1 MSLVTWAHPRSRG
14 ENQSKHTR
22 SPACAG
28 SSPLTRGK
36 LGVGHCA
43 IDCHGLIPAH
53 AGKTNRVPC
62 KPGDAG
68 LIPAHAGKTTGQ
80 TAVRGGDWAH
90 PRSRGENDILNATG
104 FRLTGSSPLTRGK
117 PARGRVTFRS
127 GRLIPAHAG
136 KTGLCD
142 TPVVSHRAHPRSR
155 GENSAPPPRL
165 SPSTGSS
172 PLTRGKHGRRARGAA
187 GPRLIPAHAGKTRTR
202 SARATRNR
210 AHPRSRGEN
219 DPGSTQPERLMGSSP
234 LTRGKPTH
242 SAQRPYA
249 PGLIPAHAGKTRRS
263 RRTWLSSGAHPRS
276 RGENQAAYAT
286 LKDYRGS
293 SPLTRGKRVPARAG
307 RQQARLIPAH
317 AGKTHARHVAGHTP
331 RAHPR
336 SRGENSYIPGGDTGV
351 KGSSPLTRGKR
362 Q

>member
-1 MSLVTWAHPRSRG
+1 MVVCVVSYL
-14 ENQSKHTR
+14 
-22 SPACAG
+22 G

-36 LGVGHCA
+36 PIEAHEVTRLR
-43 IDCHGLIPAH
+43 GLIPAH

-172 PLTRGKHGRRARGAA
+172 PLTRGKRGGRHRHVCRW
-187 GPRLIPAHAGKTRTR
+187 RLIPAHAGKT
-202 SARATRNR
+202 
-210 AHPRSRGEN
+210 
-219 DPGSTQPERLMGSSP
+219 
-234 LTRGKPTH
+234 
-242 SAQRPYA
+242 
-249 PGLIPAHAGKTRRS
+249 
-263 RRTWLSSGAHPRS
+263 
-276 RGENQAAYAT
+276 
-286 LKDYRGS
+286 
-293 SPLTRGKRVPARAG
+293 
-307 RQQARLIPAH
+307 
-317 AGKTHARHVAGHTP
+317 
-331 RAHPR
+331 
-336 SRGENSYIPGGDTGV
+336 
-351 KGSSPLTRGKR
+351 
-362 Q
+362 

>member
-1 MSLVTWAHPRSRG
+1 MGGRRWRVCGAHPRSRGENTPEDRARLRIQGSSPLTRGKRSEDRQGEACRGLIPAHAGKTSTWLFVSLVTWAHPRSRG

-155 GENSAPPPRL
+155 GEN
-165 SPSTGSS
+165 TV
-172 PLTRGKHGRRARGAA
+172 GALA
-187 GPRLIPAHAGKTRTR
+187 VLP
-202 SARATRNR
+202 
-210 AHPRSRGEN
+210 
-219 DPGSTQPERLMGSSP
+219 D
-234 LTRGKPTH
+234 
-242 SAQRPYA
+242 
-249 PGLIPAHAGKTRRS
+249 
-263 RRTWLSSGAHPRS
+263 
-276 RGENQAAYAT
+276 
-286 LKDYRGS
+286 RGS
-293 SPLTRGKRVPARAG
+293 SPLTRGKRVLEVRGRRAIG
-307 RQQARLIPAH
+307 LIPAH
-317 AGKTHARHVAGHTP
+317 AGKTTRARPSLSA
-331 RAHPR
+331 
-336 SRGENSYIPGGDTGV
+336 
-351 KGSSPLTRGKR
+351 
-362 Q
+362 